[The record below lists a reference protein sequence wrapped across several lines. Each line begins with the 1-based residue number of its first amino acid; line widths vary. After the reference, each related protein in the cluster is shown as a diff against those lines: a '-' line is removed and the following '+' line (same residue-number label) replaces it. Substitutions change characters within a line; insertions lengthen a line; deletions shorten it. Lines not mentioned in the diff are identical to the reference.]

1 MTTATVGFGAFIS
14 PLHPPGE
21 APDLQ
26 MWRDLDLVSLLDE
39 LGLDEVWVGE
49 HHSGGWGTIS
59 SPEVFL
65 AAAAERTRRIRL
77 GTGVVSLPYH
87 HPFHAAS
94 RVVQLDHMTR
104 GRVMFGVG
112 SGSSPADAHMLG
124 IEATDTRR
132 MTAEALDAIMPML
145 RGESVTRST
154 DWFTLRNARLHLAPY
169 SDALEVAISSASS
182 PVSMRLAGRHGLSPL
197 SFGAPVPG
205 APPIDLAAQWKH
217 AEQAAEEAGR
227 TMDRRTWRIVMPVHV
242 AETTKQAYAD
252 VREGFERFAYGY
264 FRDTLGLPVEFPG
277 VPSGDEIAAMVESGS
292 AVVGSVDDCT
302 AAVER
307 LVERT
312 GGFGRLLV
320 AVNDWASRE
329 RTRHSF
335 ELLARY
341 VAPRFDGRLDSI
353 MESGRWVKENRS
365 VFMGKA
371 VQAFQQANGATGGP
385 APESAGPTSPA
396 RG

>member
-1 MTTATVGFGAFIS
+1 MPAHPAAVGFGAFIS

-26 MWRDLDLVSLLDE
+26 MWRDLDLISWLDD

-94 RVVQLDHMTR
+94 RIVQLDHMTR

-112 SGSSPADAHMLG
+112 SGSSPADAHMIG
-124 IEATDTRR
+124 VEAVDTRR
-132 MTAEALDAIMPML
+132 MTAEALEVIRPLLA
-145 RGESVTRST
+145 GETVTRST
-154 DWFTLRNARLHLAPY
+154 DWFTLRDARLHLMPY
-169 SDALEVAISSASS
+169 SRDLEVAISSASS
-182 PVSMRLAGRHGLSPL
+182 PVSMRLAGRYGLSPL

-205 APPIDLAAQWKH
+205 APPIDLAAQWAH
-217 AEQAAEEAGR
+217 AETSAAEAGSA
-227 TMDRRTWRIVMPVHV
+227 MRRSDWRIVLPVHV

-252 VREGFERFAYGY
+252 VREGFQRFAYGY
-264 FRDTLGLPVEFPG
+264 FRDTLGLPVDFPG
-277 VPSGDEIAAMVESGS
+277 VPAGEEIAAMVESG
-292 AVVGSVDDCT
+292 AAIVGSVDDCVE
-302 AAVER
+302 AVER

-341 VAPRFDGRLDSI
+341 VAPHFDGRLDGPRRS
-353 MESGRWVKENRS
+353 SGWVQENRS
-365 VFMGKA
+365 VFVGKA
-371 VQAFQQANGATGGP
+371 VAAFQRATSGSGI
-385 APESAGPTSPA
+385 
-396 RG
+396 

>member
-39 LGLDEVWVGE
+39 LGLDEAWVGE

-65 AAAAERTRRIRL
+65 AAAAERTRRIKL

-112 SGSSPADAHMLG
+112 SGSSPADAYMLG
-124 IEATDTRR
+124 IEAIDTRR
-132 MTAEALDAIMPML
+132 MTAEAIDVIMPML
-145 RGESVTRST
+145 RGESVTCST
-154 DWFTLRNARLHLAPY
+154 DWFTLQDARLHLAPY
-169 SDALEVAISSASS
+169 SNSLEVAISSASS

-205 APPIDLAAQWKH
+205 APPIDLAAQWGY

-227 TMDRRTWRIVMPVHV
+227 AMDRSAWRIVMPVHV

-252 VREGFERFAYGY
+252 VCDGFERFAYGY
-264 FRDTLGLPVEFPG
+264 FRDTLGLPVEFQG
-277 VPSGDEIAAMVESGS
+277 VPSGDEVAAMVESGS
-292 AVVGSVDDCT
+292 AIVGSVEDCIS
-302 AAVER
+302 AVER

-341 VAPRFDGRLDSI
+341 VAPRFDRRLDSI
-353 MESGRWVKENRS
+353 MESGRWVKANRS
-365 VFMGKA
+365 AFMGKA
-371 VQAFQQANGATGGP
+371 VQAFQQATGDAGAP
-385 APESAGPTSPA
+385 APEPAAATSSAQA
-396 RG
+396 

>member
-1 MTTATVGFGAFIS
+1 MTTDAVGFGAFIS

-26 MWRDLDLVSLLDE
+26 MWRDLELIGWLDQ
-39 LGLDEVWVGE
+39 LGLDEAWVGE

-94 RVVQLDHMTR
+94 RIVQLDHMTR

-124 IEATDTRR
+124 VDAVETRR
-132 MTAEALDAIMPML
+132 MTAEALEVIVPLL
-145 RGESVTRST
+145 RGETVTRAT
-154 DWFTLRNARLHLAPY
+154 DWFELRDARLHLAPY
-169 SDALEVAISSASS
+169 SDGLEVAISSASS

-197 SFGAPVPG
+197 SFAAPVPG
-205 APPIDLAAQWKH
+205 APPIDLAAQWGH
-217 AEQAAEEAGR
+217 AEREAAAHTR
-227 TMDRRTWRIVMPVHV
+227 VVDRRNWRLVLPVHV
-242 AETTKQAYAD
+242 AKTTEQAYSD
-252 VREGFERFAYGY
+252 VREGFRRYALGY
-264 FRDTLGLPVEFPG
+264 FKDTLGLPVDFSSAPPG
-277 VPSGDEIAAMVESGS
+277 QEVEAMVASG
-292 AVVGSVDDCT
+292 AAIVGSVDDCVS
-302 AAVER
+302 AVQR

-320 AVNDWASRE
+320 AVNDWAPRAE
-329 RTRHSF
+329 TLRSF
-335 ELLARY
+335 ELLARF
-341 VAPRFDGRLDSI
+341 VAPHFNGRARSVRVSND
-353 MESGRWVKENRS
+353 WVRENRGEF
-365 VFMGKA
+365 VGKA
-371 VQAFQQANGATGGP
+371 VEGFRRAT
-385 APESAGPTSPA
+385 AVS
-396 RG
+396 

>member
-1 MTTATVGFGAFIS
+1 MPTPPAAVGFGAFIS

-26 MWRDLDLVSLLDE
+26 MWRDLDLISWLDD

-94 RVVQLDHMTR
+94 RIVQLDHMTR

-112 SGSSPADAHMLG
+112 SGSSPADAHMIG
-124 IEATDTRR
+124 VEAVDTRR
-132 MTAEALDAIMPML
+132 MTAEALEVIRPLLA
-145 RGESVTRST
+145 GETVTRAT
-154 DWFTLRNARLHLAPY
+154 DWFTLRDARLHLMPY
-169 SDALEVAISSASS
+169 SRDLEVAISSASS
-182 PVSMRLAGRHGLSPL
+182 PVSMRLAGRYGLSPL

-205 APPIDLAAQWKH
+205 APPIDLAAQWAH
-217 AEQAAEEAGR
+217 AETAAAEVGSA
-227 TMDRRTWRIVMPVHV
+227 MRRGDWRIVLPMHV

-252 VREGFERFAYGY
+252 VREGFQRFAYGY
-264 FRDTLGLPVEFPG
+264 FRDTLGLPVDFPG
-277 VPSGDEIAAMVESGS
+277 VPAGEEIAAMAESG
-292 AVVGSVDDCT
+292 AAIVGSVDDCIE
-302 AAVER
+302 AVER

-341 VAPRFDGRLDSI
+341 VAPHFDGRLDGPRR
-353 MESGRWVKENRS
+353 SGRWVQENRS
-365 VFMGKA
+365 AFVGKA
-371 VQAFQQANGATGGP
+371 VAAFQQA
-385 APESAGPTSPA
+385 TS
-396 RG
+396 GSGI